1 MKRSFIEMPLFSKR
15 WKELGLSDDELFEL
29 QDYLLKYPDAGVL
42 MKGTGGIRKL
52 RLALENKGKSGS
64 IRVCYTDVSGF
75 EIIYLITAFS
85 KKEKENLICNDLC
98 QETV

>member
-42 MKGTGGIRKL
+42 ILNYSPR
-52 RLALENKGKSGS
+52 SGDCS
-64 IRVCYTDVSGF
+64 
-75 EIIYLITAFS
+75 
-85 KKEKENLICNDLC
+85 
-98 QETV
+98 